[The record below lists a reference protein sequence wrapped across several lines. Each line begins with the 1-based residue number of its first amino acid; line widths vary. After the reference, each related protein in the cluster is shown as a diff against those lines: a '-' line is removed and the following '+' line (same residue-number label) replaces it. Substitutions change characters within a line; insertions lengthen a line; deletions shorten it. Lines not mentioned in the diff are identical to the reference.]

1 MRSPLVMPDGAD
13 YVPFEKAEVEGSVGA
28 RFRKVAQ
35 RFPDRAAV
43 RDAGRVTTYAELAGS
58 AGRIASG
65 ILARLGTK
73 PGPVALMCEPGAPLF
88 AAMLGAL
95 EAGRFYVPLDPG
107 LPAARLEA
115 ILRTLDAAA
124 IVAGDA
130 WIELARRLAGPGTV
144 LPVAELDAG
153 PAAQGA
159 AARVLPD
166 DLAYVLFTSGS
177 TGAPKGVMQ
186 SHRNV
191 LHNALKL
198 ARGLAIHAEDRL
210 TLLSSPSF
218 GASVS
223 SIYGALLTGASVC
236 PYALAGDGLRRLPEF
251 LTRERITILHAVPSV
266 FRCFSWTLDG
276 REDLSALRVVKLG
289 GEAVFASDFD
299 LYRNRFP
306 RRCVFH
312 VGLGATEMHVIRQWF
327 ADHDTPWPGAS
338 PLGHA
343 VDETE
348 VVLLDDAGR
357 PAREEGEIAVL
368 ARTLA
373 VGYWKDPE
381 QTAAA
386 FLPVPGR
393 PGVRMYRTGD
403 LGRLLPD
410 GCLLY
415 AGRKG
420 SRLKIRGHR
429 VEVGEVEGLLLGIA
443 GIREAVVDA
452 VGRAESL
459 RLVAWIV
466 REDRSLPSID
476 EIRDAMS
483 SALPAYMVPGAFVF
497 LDRLPRTASGKV
509 DRKALPDPLADPP
522 PSGPPGG
529 TGSVGAADRP
539 AEAAVAGVF
548 AQALGRGRVGVGED
562 FFELGGDSLSAVE
575 VLVTL
580 SERSGIELSAADL
593 LEAPTP
599 AALAE
604 RIALRGPLPPD
615 ALVRIQAGE
624 AAPVFVVPGGAG
636 DGEDLFVARRLARLT
651 GDDVPFYCFRSGP
664 APHPT
669 VEELAARCVAQMR
682 AAAPRGPYRLVG
694 DCVGGVLAFAMAAQL
709 ERDGERIALLALL
722 DTPYPGLGRQF
733 HSRVL
738 RRVPAT
744 DRLARRIAYFVR
756 RLRYHLGVLRALPHG
771 RLGYLARMARVGA
784 KGLEAPVSAR
794 RRETL
799 ERRASYVGR
808 LMAWTPAPLRMTI
821 HLVESE
827 EGRRRG
833 FAAGWSR
840 LSTGGEIVRAPGD
853 HAGFILE
860 HGHLVAAALRRWL
873 GESGTADR

>member
-1 MRSPLVMPDGAD
+1 MRLPLVVPPGAD
-13 YVPFEKAEVEGSVGA
+13 HLPFEREEVEGSIGA
-28 RFRKVAQ
+28 RFRRVAH

-43 RDAGRVTTYAELAGS
+43 REAQRVTTYAELSAS
-58 AGRIASG
+58 AGRIARG
-65 ILARLGTK
+65 LTERLAAE
-73 PGPVALMCEPGAPLF
+73 PGPVVLLCDAGASLF

-107 LPAARLEA
+107 LPPARLAA

-124 IVAGDA
+124 VVAGEP
-130 WIELARRLAGPGTV
+130 WIDLARRLAVSEPV
-144 LPVAELDAG
+144 LPIAELDAG
-153 PAAQGA
+153 PPAPAP

-177 TGAPKGVMQ
+177 TGVPKGVMQ
-186 SHRNV
+186 SHRNL
-191 LHNALKL
+191 LHNARKL
-198 ARGLAIHAEDRL
+198 ATGLAIRADDRL

-223 SIYGALLTGASVC
+223 SIYGALLTGACVC

-251 LTRERITILHAVPSV
+251 LSRERITILHSVPSV

-289 GEAVFASDFD
+289 GEAVLASDFE
-299 LYRNRFP
+299 LYGNRFP

-357 PAREEGEIAVL
+357 PAEDEGEIAVV

-373 VGYWKDPE
+373 VGYWKDPGE
-381 QTAAA
+381 TAAA

-393 PGVRMYRTGD
+393 PGVRMFRTGD
-403 LGRLLPD
+403 LGRMLPD

-415 AGRKG
+415 VGRKG

-429 VEVGEVEGLLLGIA
+429 VEVGEVEDVLLKVT

-452 VGRAESL
+452 VGRAERP
-459 RLVAWIV
+459 RLVAWIA
-466 REDRSLPSID
+466 REGGSLPSV
-476 EIRDAMS
+476 EAIRAALS
-483 SALPAYMVPGAFVF
+483 GALPAYMVPNELVF
-497 LDRLPRTASGKV
+497 LERLPRTASGKV
-509 DRKALPDPLADPP
+509 DRQALPDPD
-522 PSGPPGG
+522 
-529 TGSVGAADRP
+529 VDRP
-539 AEAAVAGVF
+539 VIGPAPAFGAGHGPVEAEVAGIF
-548 AQALGRGRVGVGED
+548 ARALGREKVGTCDD
-562 FFELGGDSLSAVE
+562 FFEIGGDSLSAVE
-575 VLVTL
+575 ILAAI
-580 SERSGIELSAADL
+580 SERFGIELSAADL

-599 AALAE
+599 AALGGRVA
-604 RIALRGPLPPD
+604 ARGPVLPD
-615 ALVRIQAGE
+615 ALVRIQSAD

-651 GDDVPFYCFRSGP
+651 GEDVPFYCFRSGP
-664 APHPT
+664 PPHPS
-669 VEELAARCVAQMR
+669 VEQLAARCVRQMR
-682 AAAPRGPYRLVG
+682 EAAPRGPYTLVG

-709 ERDGERIALLALL
+709 ERQGERVALLALL
-722 DTPYPGLGRQF
+722 DTPFPGIGRQF
-733 HSRVL
+733 HSRLL
-738 RRVPAT
+738 RRAPAA
-744 DRLARRIAYFVR
+744 DRLARRIAYFAR
-756 RLRYHLGVLRALPHG
+756 RLRYHLGVVRALPRG
-771 RLGYLARMARVGA
+771 RWAYLARMARVGA
-784 KGLEAPVSAR
+784 KGLEAPVGAR
-794 RRETL
+794 RREAL
-799 ERRASYVGR
+799 ERRASYVGT
-808 LMAWTPAPLRMTI
+808 LMAWRPAPLGTKI

-840 LSTGGEIVRAPGD
+840 LSTGGEVVRVPGD

-860 HGHLVAAALRRWL
+860 HGNLVAAALRRWL
-873 GESGTADR
+873 EEGGAAGR